1 MERLLWKRQP
11 YPDNHVPV
19 TFLSSLRR
27 NPSFKP
33 YTYWPLVFSA
43 CAIAQHLSAIFIFLA
58 IFVRL
63 LGQTFDPRLL
73 VVLSLAMFVTGC
85 VVWELLDYSWGENNQ
100 GATDRR
106 AKTLKAA
113 ILVFLAL
120 MALSPI
126 LRTLTAST
134 SSDSIWALS
143 ACLFLLNAAL
153 ADYRSVRLSGQVRE
167 ELTSIL
173 SMNAAVSAA
182 VVLAS
187 RLRDDLSVFALTLF
201 SVQLFALFPILRH
214 SLQAAPSIV
223 QVGLTVA
230 LSLLSLGLMVTLST
244 TTTSIALGILIST
257 TFGAPAALV
266 WAQRYKNELRGPW
279 DVATPEIN

>member
-1 MERLLWKRQP
+1 MLVRRVFRLTT
-11 YPDNHVPV
+11 Y
-19 TFLSSLRR
+19 TA
-27 NPSFKP
+27 SFKP
-33 YTYWPLVFSA
+33 YTYWSLVFSA
-43 CAIAQHLSAIFIFLA
+43 CAIAQHLSSIFIFLA

-100 GATDRR
+100 RATDRR
-106 AKTLKAA
+106 TCFFGLSLSLLTYRRTGAKTLKAA

-167 ELTSIL
+167 E
-173 SMNAAVSAA
+173 
-182 VVLAS
+182 
-187 RLRDDLSVFALTLF
+187 
-201 SVQLFALFPILRH
+201 
-214 SLQAAPSIV
+214 
-223 QVGLTVA
+223 
-230 LSLLSLGLMVTLST
+230 
-244 TTTSIALGILIST
+244 
-257 TFGAPAALV
+257 
-266 WAQRYKNELRGPW
+266 
-279 DVATPEIN
+279 